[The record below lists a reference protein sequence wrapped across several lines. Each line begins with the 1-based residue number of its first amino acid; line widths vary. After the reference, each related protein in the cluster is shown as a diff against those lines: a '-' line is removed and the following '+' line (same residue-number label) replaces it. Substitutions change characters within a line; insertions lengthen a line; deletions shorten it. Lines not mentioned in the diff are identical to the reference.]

1 VAQGNGTARAGL
13 VLTAPAASEG
23 ARDVESRL
31 RTLLGLALAVGSRE
45 GLLGRLRGQADSA
58 PAEQSEGRGEG

>member
-1 VAQGNGTARAGL
+1 MAQDNGRAGAGL

-23 ARDVESRL
+23 AGDVESRL

-45 GLLGRLRGQADSA
+45 GLLGRLQGQADSA
-58 PAEQSEGRGEG
+58 PAEQSQARGEE